1 MKHRSSQILFAHWNE
16 TRGLRAMPD
25 RGEIDPGGMRG
36 GLPDAF
42 IVATDPLTE
51 HPFRL
56 AGTRVCALFGRELK
70 AQPFLRLWHS
80 DQREQIAALVDV
92 VTEEA
97 VGVVAGVSGLSAE
110 GVPLDLE
117 LLLLPLQHGG
127 RADARLIGTLAPLGA
142 PYWLGAHP
150 LGALALREHRYLG
163 SRMNTPAPVL
173 TFPPGARRIRHGLAV
188 YDGGHA

>member
-16 TRGLRAMPD
+16 TRGRRAMPD
-25 RGEIDPGGMRG
+25 RGEIDPGSMRG

-56 AGTRVCALFGRELK
+56 AGTRVCALFNRELK
-70 AQPFLRLWHS
+70 GSSFLQLWDS
-80 DQREQIAALVDV
+80 EQREQIAGLVAV

-97 VGVVAGVSGLSAE
+97 VGVVAGASGISAE
-110 GVPLDLE
+110 GVSLDLE

-127 RADARLIGTLAPLGA
+127 RTDARLIGTLSPLSA

-150 LGALALREHRYLG
+150 LGPLALKEHRYLG
-163 SRMNTPAPVL
+163 PRMNTPAPVL
-173 TFPPGARRIRHGLAV
+173 TLPPGTRRIRHGLAV